1 MNKTDIELIVMEFVG
16 YLQERKE
23 TGKTKDKMFQI
34 SLLNCSIH
42 KIDIT
47 STGLEEKYYIVPTN
61 LLKSIFNIKELC
73 KHVLIVGF
81 H

>member
-34 SLLNCSIH
+34 
-42 KIDIT
+42 
-47 STGLEEKYYIVPTN
+47 
-61 LLKSIFNIKELC
+61 
-73 KHVLIVGF
+73 
-81 H
+81 